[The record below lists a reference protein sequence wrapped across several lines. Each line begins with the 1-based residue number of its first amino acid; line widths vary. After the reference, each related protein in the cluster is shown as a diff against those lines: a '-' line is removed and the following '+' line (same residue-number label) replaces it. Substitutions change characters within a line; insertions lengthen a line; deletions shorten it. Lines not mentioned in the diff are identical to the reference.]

1 MKGIKR
7 RKRKKKDE
15 GQLWLTYRGFGW
27 NDCLVIQNDGGGMS
41 FGWNGMFELLW
52 KVK

>member
-1 MKGIKR
+1 MKGIQR

-15 GQLWLTYRGFGW
+15 GSLWLTYRGFGW
-27 NDCLVIQNDGGGMS
+27 NECLVIQNDGGGMS